1 MTTRTEEIRRKLREM
16 TVGNEQV
23 FLSIVKEVNEDEFT
37 CTVEVNADIKYIDV
51 RLRSVIDPEKQGFCF
66 IPKLDS
72 FVLVGRIGNSNEL
85 YVAMFSEV
93 DKVLLSSGSLELTI
107 DQDKAELKKGDKI
120 SVLIQ
125 EDQVLI
131 TADQST
137 LKQTASGFTMTRS
150 GEGLKKVLTDLITA
164 ITQLTVPTGVGPS
177 GVPINAA
184 NFTAIKQRLNN
195 FLEG

>member
-1 MTTRTEEIRRKLREM
+1 MGKRAEEIRRKLMEM
-16 TVGNEQV
+16 TGGDQQV
-23 FLSIVKEVNEDEFT
+23 FLASVKDVNEDEFT
-37 CTVEVNADIKYIDV
+37 CTVETSTEIQYVDV
-51 RLRSVIDPEKQGFCF
+51 RLRSVIDPDKQGFCF
-66 IPKLDS
+66 IPKIDS
-72 FVLVGRIGNSNEL
+72 LVLVGRIGNSNEL

-93 DKVLLSSGSLELTI
+93 DKVLLSSGSLELTV
-107 DQDKAELKKGDKI
+107 DPDKVELKKGDKI
-120 SVLIQ
+120 SVVIQ
-125 EDQVLI
+125 DDQVMI

-177 GVPINAA
+177 GIPINAA
-184 NFTAIKQRLNN
+184 AFNAIKTRLGN